1 MKKSRLDEAIK
12 RAMLKHIEEYNAEPL
27 PVSINSDIELEYSRR
42 NIYGVI
48 PPDLGSWEI
57 KFASWL
63 DDNEANNINWWYRN
77 PSRKPYSVCIPI
89 PGRTNKFYPDFIIS
103 VENRNKKDGI
113 ILIDTKERINDEEG
127 IAVSK
132 INATHPTY
140 GKAIIIYLQEGKED
154 SKWYTVRY
162 IESKEKNELDQIL
175 RYDLL
180 SIL

>member
-1 MKKSRLDEAIK
+1 
-12 RAMLKHIEEYNAEPL
+12 MLKHIEEYNAEPL

-140 GKAIIIYLQEGKED
+140 VKAIIIYLQ
-154 SKWYTVRY
+154 
-162 IESKEKNELDQIL
+162 
-175 RYDLL
+175 
-180 SIL
+180 

>member
-1 MKKSRLDEAIK
+1 M
-12 RAMLKHIEEYNAEPL
+12 
-27 PVSINSDIELEYSRR
+27 
-42 NIYGVI
+42 
-48 PPDLGSWEI
+48 
-57 KFASWL
+57 